1 MVMNRD
7 NNNWILW
14 MLIIAAGLYI
24 FTQCKNNNNETL
36 TTDVSSSLPN
46 NMLSDTDPVD
56 LAGGLNSKYS
66 AIDFSGGDAHPDT
79 TTDVQIATKPAAKPA
94 AKVAAEQKVVPSPI
108 EYPQASVD
116 QPEPTIKTETV
127 EAPKEQPTVSGYDA
141 SDTSFLL
148 PESTTV
154 DSKERLKPN
163 ELLPADSVD
172 VTNQNFLS
180 ASLVDNVTKIGKPTQ
195 VNRNRKNYDL
205 RSTPVIDK
213 KDISPW
219 NNSTI
224 EPDTERR
231 VFEIGQPEC
240 VCP

>member
-1 MVMNRD
+1 MNGD

-24 FTQCKNNNNETL
+24 VTQCTNNKNTKNIKNNKEML
-36 TTDVSSSLPN
+36 TTDVTSSLPD
-46 NMLSDTDPVD
+46 NMLSDTDSMD
-56 LAGGLNSKYS
+56 LSGGLNSKYS
-66 AIDFSGGDAHPDT
+66 AIDFTGGEALDNIKIPN
-79 TTDVQIATKPAAKPA
+79 DVVNVP
-94 AKVAAEQKVVPSPI
+94 KVAAEQKVVPSPI

-127 EAPKEQPTVSGYDA
+127 EAPKEEPTVSGYDA
-141 SDTSFLL
+141 ADTSFLL

-195 VNRNRKNYDL
+195 INRNRKNYDL

>member
-1 MVMNRD
+1 MVMK

-14 MLIIAAGLYI
+14 ILIIAAGLYI
-24 FTQCKNNNNETL
+24 FTQCNNKKETL
-36 TTDVSSSLPN
+36 TTDVSSSLPD
-46 NMLSDTDPVD
+46 NMLSDSAPDDLTGGVGYSGIDFTGGDGHENKVPVD
-56 LAGGLNSKYS
+56 
-66 AIDFSGGDAHPDT
+66 
-79 TTDVQIATKPAAKPA
+79 VPAKEAVKEA
-94 AKVAAEQKVVPSPI
+94 VKEKVVPSPM
-108 EYPQASVD
+108 EYPQASVN
-116 QPEPTIKTETV
+116 QPEPEIKTEKV
-127 EAPKEQPTVSGYDA
+127 EAPKEETTVNGYDS

-148 PESTTV
+148 PESKNV

-240 VCP
+240 ICP

>member
-7 NNNWILW
+7 NNWILW
-14 MLIIAAGLYI
+14 ILIIAAGLYI
-24 FTQCKNNNNETL
+24 FSQCNNKKEVL
-36 TTDVSSSLPN
+36 TTDVSSSLPD
-46 NMLSDTDPVD
+46 NMLSDSEAGD
-56 LAGGLNSKYS
+56 LSGGLSSKYS
-66 AIDFSGGDAHPDT
+66 AIDFRGGDAHGDKVP
-79 TTDVQIATKPAAKPA
+79 VKAVVEAPAKPA
-94 AKVAAEQKVVPSPI
+94 TEPKVVPSPM
-108 EYPQASVD
+108 EYPQASVN
-116 QPEPTIKTETV
+116 QPEPEIKTEKV
-127 EAPKEQPTVSGYDA
+127 EAPKEEPTVNGYDS

-148 PESTTV
+148 PESTTT

>member
-1 MVMNRD
+1 MN
-7 NNNWILW
+7 
-14 MLIIAAGLYI
+14 
-24 FTQCKNNNNETL
+24 E
-36 TTDVSSSLPN
+36 
-46 NMLSDTDPVD
+46 PV
-56 LAGGLNSKYS
+56 K
-66 AIDFSGGDAHPDT
+66 
-79 TTDVQIATKPAAKPA
+79 
-94 AKVAAEQKVVPSPI
+94 EKVVPSPMD
-108 EYPQASVD
+108 YPQAAVD
-116 QPEPTIKTETV
+116 EPEPKIKTETV
-127 EAPKEQPTVSGYDA
+127 EAPKETSGVAGYDS

>member
-1 MVMNRD
+1 
-7 NNNWILW
+7 
-14 MLIIAAGLYI
+14 
-24 FTQCKNNNNETL
+24 
-36 TTDVSSSLPN
+36 
-46 NMLSDTDPVD
+46 MLSDTDPID
-56 LAGGLNSKYS
+56 LSGGLNSKYS
-66 AIDFSGGDAHPDT
+66 AIDFTGGEALDDMVLPK
-79 TTDVQIATKPAAKPA
+79 DVVNNTVKNA
-94 AKVAAEQKVVPSPI
+94 VENVVEQKIVPSPI
-108 EYPQASVD
+108 EYPQASVN
-116 QPEPTIKTETV
+116 QPEPTIKTEKI
-127 EAPKEQPTVSGYDA
+127 EAPKEETTVNGYDVN
-141 SDTSFLL
+141 DTSFLL

-180 ASLVDNVTKIGKPTQ
+180 ASLVDNVTRIGKPTQ